1 VALAGLNDY
10 DLILMDM
17 QMPKMDGLEATQRI
31 RQLPN
36 RAKTPILAMTANAF
50 SEDKARCF
58 AAGMNDFISKPVD
71 PEVLFATVLQWL
83 ARPPLYDQ

>member
-17 QMPKMDGLEATQRI
+17 QMPRMDGLEATQRI

-58 AAGMNDFISKPVD
+58 AAGMDDFLVKPFD
-71 PEVLFATVLQWL
+71 PDAIFSTLLRAFG
-83 ARPPLYDQ
+83 RRDS